1 MARLGRFLDKLKGV
15 VAPVAKVGAPIVGGL
30 VGGAPGAIL
39 AGGLTSGLSKKG
51 DFGDK
56 LSAGL
61 KGAAVGA
68 ATSGAMSALK
78 GAVGGTQAAGAVT
91 DAAVNPALAQAGNAA
106 NAAAKAATAAPA
118 AAAGG
123 FGQIDPTM
131 AAKTMFAPAA
141 AAQAVQGTI
150 KHDLTQAA
158 ASGAVPTTPP
168 ELFAAPPDL
177 SQPSLPSVTSEVGGQ
192 MIAPEGYVPMEQRMF
207 TPTPGGVRM
216 DQSGNLVG
224 DASFGQTALAGPQGP
239 MVRPPQLK
247 SPQGRLMSALTGIGQ
262 WAGENPEL
270 ALGIASAAEGIFAQ
284 DPRERELEYMMQL
297 NKAKANIAAA
307 LGLYDDFELSPS
319 VFSG

>member
-1 MARLGRFLDKLKGV
+1 MARIGKFLDKLKGV
-15 VAPVAKVGAPIVGGL
+15 VAPIAKVGAPIVGGL

-39 AGGLTSGLSKKG
+39 AGGLTSGLSEKG
-51 DFGDK
+51 DVGDK
-56 LSAGL
+56 LKAGL

-91 DAAVNPALAQAGNAA
+91 DAAVNPAMAQAGNAA

-123 FGQIDPTM
+123 FGQLDPNMT
-131 AAKTMFAPAA
+131 AKTMFAPSAA
-141 AAQAVQGTI
+141 APAVQGTFNPA
-150 KHDLTQAA
+150 LTQAA
-158 ASGAVPTTPP
+158 ASGAVPTGPDP
-168 ELFAAPPDL
+168 VVMSAGAPNL
-177 SQPSLPSVTSEVGGQ
+177 SQPALPSITSEVGGQ
-192 MIAPEGYVPMEQRMF
+192 MIAPEGYMPMGQRAQLF
-207 TPTPGGVRM
+207 GSQGGTPSPT
-216 DQSGNLVG
+216 
-224 DASFGQTALAGPQGP
+224 FGSAGLAGPSP
-239 MVRPPQLK
+239 NT

-284 DPRERELEYMMQL
+284 DPQERELEYMMQL
-297 NKAKANIAAA
+297 NKEKANIAAA

>member
-91 DAAVNPALAQAGNAA
+91 DAAVNPAMAQAGNAA

-123 FGQIDPTM
+123 FGQIDPNMT
-131 AAKTMFAPAA
+131 ARTMFAPSAA
-141 AAQAVQGTI
+141 APAVQGTFNPA
-150 KHDLTQAA
+150 LTLAE
-158 ASGAVPTTPP
+158 ASGAVPTG
-168 ELFAAPPDL
+168 PDPVVMSAGEPNL
-177 SQPSLPSVTSEVGGQ
+177 SPLPSVTSEVGGQ
-192 MIAPEGYVPMEQRMF
+192 MIAPEGYVPMEQRARLF
-207 TPTPGGVRM
+207 GSQGGTPSPT
-216 DQSGNLVG
+216 
-224 DASFGQTALAGPQGP
+224 FGSAGLAGPSP
-239 MVRPPQLK
+239 NT

-262 WAGENPEL
+262 WAQENPEL

-297 NKAKANIAAA
+297 NKEKANIAAA